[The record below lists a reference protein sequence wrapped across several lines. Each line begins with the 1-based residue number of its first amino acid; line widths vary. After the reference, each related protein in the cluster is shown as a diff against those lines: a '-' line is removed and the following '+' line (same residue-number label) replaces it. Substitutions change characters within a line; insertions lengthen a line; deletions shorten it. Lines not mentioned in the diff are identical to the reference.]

1 MARRNLGMAAIAAAV
16 ITLGACYGA
25 ADTAVASTGDTPP
38 PPAASATPATPTQ
51 IQAVTFGLGSAVE
64 AERLYGRECAY
75 CHVGRNTGT
84 IMLQRR
90 LPQGTPAQL
99 HLRANLP
106 AAYVRLV
113 VRNGL
118 LNMPP
123 LSRAELSDAELD
135 LIAQW
140 LADGASRAGTAR

>member
-1 MARRNLGMAAIAAAV
+1 MKRSKLGMAAIAAAV
-16 ITLGACYGA
+16 ITLGACYGVQ
-25 ADTAVASTGDTPP
+25 DPAVASTGETRAAP
-38 PPAASATPATPTQ
+38 PPAAPAAPTQ
-51 IQAVTFGLGSAVE
+51 IQAVTFGLGSSVE

-99 HLRANLP
+99 HLRTNLP

-113 VRNGL
+113 VRNGMV
-118 LNMPP
+118 NMPP

-135 LIAQW
+135 LIAHW

>member
-1 MARRNLGMAAIAAAV
+1 MMKRHNLGPIAIAAAV
-16 ITLGACYGA
+16 IALGACYGTQEPA
-25 ADTAVASTGDTPP
+25 AASTGAA
-38 PPAASATPATPTQ
+38 PAVAQSAAPATPTQ
-51 IQAVTFGLGSAVE
+51 VEAVTFGMNSAE
-64 AERLYGRECAY
+64 EGERLYGRECAF

-84 IMLQRR
+84 IMLQKR
-90 LPQGTPAQL
+90 LPPGTPAQI
-99 HLRANLP
+99 HERTNLP

-118 LNMPP
+118 VNMPP

-140 LADGASRAGTAR
+140 LADGGSR

>member
-1 MARRNLGMAAIAAAV
+1 MGRQNLHIAAMAV
-16 ITLGACYGA
+16 AIIGLGACYGTQDIA
-25 ADTAVASTGDTPP
+25 LASTVESGAVS
-38 PPAASATPATPTQ
+38 PPAVPAMPSQ
-51 IQAVTFGLGSAVE
+51 IQAVTFGLSSAVE

-84 IMLQRR
+84 VMLQKR

-99 HLRANLP
+99 HLRTNLP

-118 LNMPP
+118 VNMPP

-140 LADGASRAGTAR
+140 LADVASRMGTER